1 MDLDDTN
8 TISFLRIHI
17 VMSSDQMPFQ
27 IIFATEMSGADGT
40 RKHWFGYQVNG
51 SVVSSGCSY
60 RSKKRAALQTLDFAI
75 CSTKLCQVGI
85 DVQASILTAAAEAAA
100 AKAADAVQ
108 AATEAARVAA
118 QAQASESTAS
128 SRTTICLE

>member
-1 MDLDDTN
+1 MHLDSTW
-8 TISFLRIHI
+8 TWISFLRIHI

-27 IIFATEMSGADGT
+27 IIFATELSGADGT

-60 RSKKRAALQTLDFAI
+60 CSKKRAALQTLDFAI

-85 DVQASILTAAAEAAA
+85 DVQASILTAAAVEAA
-100 AKAADAVQ
+100 
-108 AATEAARVAA
+108 TCN
-118 QAQASESTAS
+118 SFLFS
-128 SRTTICLE
+128 

>member
-1 MDLDDTN
+1 
-8 TISFLRIHI
+8 
-17 VMSSDQMPFQ
+17 MSSDQMPFQ

-85 DVQASILTAAAEAAA
+85 DVQASILTAAAAEAA
-100 AKAADAVQ
+100 
-108 AATEAARVAA
+108 TCN
-118 QAQASESTAS
+118 SFLFS
-128 SRTTICLE
+128 